1 MKNIQTLKSLPLK
14 NIGFKF
20 FNIGTF
26 FLPSATF
33 IGILFL
39 FSASIIGSFIQKENY
54 LKSIYGKLFFLY
66 GILITLSSLVHK
78 FVINKNFENLISQD
92 AFLTGIGNW
101 IPFLWIFWAL
111 QPYLYSKENRK
122 NFAILLI
129 SGSVPLIVG
138 GFGQYFFNMHGPFE
152 VFDGLIIWYQ
162 RSTNNGLTSIFN
174 NQNYAGSWF
183 NFLLPFCVAL
193 FFVHTKN
200 YLKKSISLLFLI
212 SVGFSIILTNSRNA
226 WGGIFF
232 AIPIVVGYQTFLWL
246 IPTLFLISL
255 IILICI
261 SPLFSGDL
269 QDLFRSLI
277 PFKVWKEFSVLRAA
291 KLEITRLG
299 LIQNGLKL
307 SFLSPFFGFGATAFA
322 AILEYNTGI
331 KRAHVHNLLIETAI
345 SYGYPAAIVLFLTV
359 SIILIFSFKKIFIS
373 TNNLNFFERA
383 WWASISFF
391 LISQLFDAQYFE
403 GKISIVFWILLAGL
417 KNILDEDNESNET

>member
-20 FNIGTF
+20 FNIGAF

-183 NFLLPFCVAL
+183 NFLLPFSAV
-193 FFVHTKN
+193 
-200 YLKKSISLLFLI
+200 S
-212 SVGFSIILTNSRNA
+212 FS
-226 WGGIFF
+226 
-232 AIPIVVGYQTFLWL
+232 
-246 IPTLFLISL
+246 
-255 IILICI
+255 
-261 SPLFSGDL
+261 
-269 QDLFRSLI
+269 
-277 PFKVWKEFSVLRAA
+277 
-291 KLEITRLG
+291 
-299 LIQNGLKL
+299 
-307 SFLSPFFGFGATAFA
+307 
-322 AILEYNTGI
+322 
-331 KRAHVHNLLIETAI
+331 
-345 SYGYPAAIVLFLTV
+345 
-359 SIILIFSFKKIFIS
+359 
-373 TNNLNFFERA
+373 
-383 WWASISFF
+383 
-391 LISQLFDAQYFE
+391 
-403 GKISIVFWILLAGL
+403 
-417 KNILDEDNESNET
+417 